1 LTTILHR
8 ARRERTGQL
17 RETPTERAGSS
28 RSPQSR
34 HEIGRLPHARLFEI
48 GRVTHPFSPCDTP
61 PDDDLPASR
70 SR

>member
-1 LTTILHR
+1 LS
-8 ARRERTGQL
+8 
-17 RETPTERAGSS
+17 ETPTERAGSS

-34 HEIGRLPHARLFEI
+34 HQIGRLPHELLFEI
-48 GRVTHPFSPCDTP
+48 GRVTHPSSPCYTP